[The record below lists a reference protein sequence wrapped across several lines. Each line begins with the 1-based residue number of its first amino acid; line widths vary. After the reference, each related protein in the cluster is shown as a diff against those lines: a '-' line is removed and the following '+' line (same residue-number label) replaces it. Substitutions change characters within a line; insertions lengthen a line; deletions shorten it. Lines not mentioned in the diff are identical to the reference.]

1 MQPDRFVTAQRWLA
15 GAMDDVTVA
24 DELAA
29 RMPNVACFH
38 AQQAAE
44 KSLKA
49 WLVALSGDV
58 AREHMMQNLLTE
70 LDGLG
75 VPIPIELTEDA
86 LALGKFYTTTR
97 YPDAL
102 GGADPRTA
110 FLATEANDAVA
121 RAKRVVASAASAVDR
136 ERIGE
141 SGT

>member
-15 GAMDDVTVA
+15 GARDDVTVA
-24 DELAA
+24 DELSG

-44 KSLKA
+44 KALKA

-58 AREHMMQNLLTE
+58 AREHLMQNLLAE
-70 LDGLG
+70 LAALG
-75 VPIPIELTEDA
+75 VAVPLELNGDA
-86 LALGKFYTTTR
+86 LALGKFYVTTR

-110 FLATEANDAVA
+110 FLAAEAHDAVA
-121 RAKRVVASAASAVDR
+121 RAERVVEAAASAVDR
-136 ERIGE
+136 ERAGDAP
-141 SGT
+141 

>member
-1 MQPDRFVTAQRWLA
+1 
-15 GAMDDVTVA
+15 MDDVTVA
-24 DELAA
+24 DELTA

-44 KSLKA
+44 KALKA

-58 AREHMMQNLLTE
+58 AREHMMQNLLAE
-70 LDGLG
+70 LNALG
-75 VPIPIELTEDA
+75 VPVTNELSEDA

-110 FLATEANDAVA
+110 FLASEANDAVA
-121 RAKRVVASAASAVDR
+121 RARRVVESAASAVNS
-136 ERIGE
+136 ERI
-141 SGT
+141 SDSDT

>member
-1 MQPDRFVTAQRWLA
+1 MQPNRFVTAQRWLA

-24 DELAA
+24 DELTA

-44 KSLKA
+44 KALKA

-58 AREHMMQNLLTE
+58 AREHMMQNLLAE
-70 LDGLG
+70 LNALG
-75 VPIPIELTEDA
+75 VPVTNELSEDA

-110 FLATEANDAVA
+110 FLASEANDAVA
-121 RAKRVVASAASAVDR
+121 RARRVVESAASAVNS
-136 ERIGE
+136 ERI
-141 SGT
+141 SDSDT